1 MIIANDKSNRSF
13 KLKSLTDFKL
23 SNVPLLDR
31 QMLKTSNKYLGK
43 IVKTCAKLSK
53 EFAPAATLAA
63 CSVQH
68 NHNYLVY

>member
-1 MIIANDKSNRSF
+1 MIIVNDKSNRSF
-13 KLKSLTDFKL
+13 KLKSLTDIKL

-31 QMLKTSNKYLGK
+31 QMLETSNKYLGK

-53 EFAPAATLAA
+53 EFASAATLAA

>member
-1 MIIANDKSNRSF
+1 MGIVNDKSNRSF
-13 KLKSLTDFKL
+13 ELKPLTDFKL

-31 QMLKTSNKYLGK
+31 QMLETSNKYFGK
-43 IVKTCAKLSK
+43 IIKTCAKLSK

>member
-1 MIIANDKSNRSF
+1 MIIVNDKSNRSF

-31 QMLKTSNKYLGK
+31 QMLETSNKYLG
-43 IVKTCAKLSK
+43 IIKTCAKLSK